1 MGQPTIRGHQAKFR
15 LFQDGGEIGPV
26 IHLKSVDVNQESSFI
41 KSYYVGAKTPVGDQS
56 MDGWSGSAELEVGN
70 KDMDDFID
78 ALITDNLNGIGLS
91 DYAFTVTDFFSDGTS
106 QSYVY
111 TDVQWKL
118 GRAIRGSNEKV
129 TQRLEFQAMSRQKV
143 TSG

>member
-1 MGQPTIRGHQAKFR
+1 MSQPTIRGHQAKFR

-26 IHLKSVDVNQESSFI
+26 IHLKSVDVNQESTFI

-70 KDMDDFID
+70 KDVDDFID

-111 TDVQWKL
+111 TDVQWKM
-118 GRAIRGSNEKV
+118 GRSIRGQNEKV
-129 TQRLEFQAMSRQKV
+129 TQKLEFQAMSRQKV

>member
-1 MGQPTIRGHQAKFR
+1 MAQPTIRGHQAKFR
-15 LFQDGGEIGPV
+15 LFQDGGEVGPV
-26 IHLKSVDVNQESSFI
+26 VHCKSVDVNQESTFI

-56 MDGWSGSAELEVGN
+56 MDGFSGSCELEVGN
-70 KDMDDFID
+70 KDVDDFID

-91 DYAFTVTDFFSDGTS
+91 DYAFTVTDNFSDGTS

-118 GRAIRGSNEKV
+118 GRSIRGMNEKV

>member
-1 MGQPTIRGHQAKFR
+1 MSQPTIRGHQAKFR

-26 IHLKSVDVNQESSFI
+26 VHCKSVDVNQVSTFI

-56 MDGWSGSAELEVGN
+56 MDGWTGSCELEVGN
-70 KDMDDFID
+70 KDVDDFID

-91 DYAFTVTDFFSDGTS
+91 DYAFTVTDNFSDGTS

-118 GRAIRGSNEKV
+118 GRQIRGMNEKV